1 MSSIVLSS
9 AVRQNLLALQDT
21 AAALATTQN
30 DLSTGK
36 KVNSALDNPTNFFT
50 AAGLDNRAGDIS
62 NLLDGISNGVQV
74 LQAANTGI
82 TSIESLVSQAKS
94 IANQALQT
102 SIGYSAKASVTSAA
116 ITNANG
122 NPVTADDLRGA
133 TTITPSSVTASTPAT
148 SSTATALAD
157 GTTELSAIGVNT
169 TDSFTLSVNGGPT
182 KTFNFNGTSGQAV
195 TVSGDTTTIDLSVAT
210 LNDLTGA
217 LTAADGASTWS
228 VSGAS
233 IVSTGTETDVLTNGT
248 GAAAG
253 SLLHLGYSG
262 GTLAAGSNPAFANVS
277 TVSTFNQSTLLSS
290 LNLTSAISTSDTLTV
305 NGKTI
310 SFVNTG
316 SGSTI
321 TSSGATLD
329 LASATG
335 DDLAKA
341 IDAIAGSTASF
352 SDGEVTFTAS
362 TSSLDLTGTALAK
375 IGLTAGTTAP
385 VGQTLSFAAVG
396 NGTATTVT
404 FGDGTNGTV
413 KTLDQ
418 LNTQL
423 AADNLQ
429 ATLDSTTGKLTITT
443 TNDAASAAIAAPTGT
458 AVSSSSGA
466 FYNQTVTAPVA
477 DATSQSA
484 RATLVAQYNA
494 ILTQID
500 NTASDSSY
508 NGVNLLNGDQ
518 LQLTFNETG
527 KSKLNITGVNFSSA
541 GLGLSS
547 LVSGTDFID
556 NNATNAVLST
566 LNTVSSTLRSEAS
579 ALGSNLSVVQTRQDF
594 NTNLINV
601 LQTGSANLT
610 QADINLEA
618 ANSQALTTRQSL
630 SVSALSLANQSQ
642 QSVLQLLR

>member
-1 MSSIVLSS
+1 MSGIVLSS

-74 LQAANTGI
+74 IQAANTGL

-102 SIGYSAKASVTSAA
+102 SIGYSTKASVTSAA
-116 ITNANG
+116 ITG
-122 NPVTADDLRGA
+122 
-133 TTITPSSVTASTPAT
+133 AT
-148 SSTATALAD
+148 SSNLLGTTTYANGSYTGTALTQADTAADPVTSATALASS
-157 GTTELSAIGVNT
+157 TSA
-169 TDSFTLSVNGGPT
+169 DSIAGP
-182 KTFNFNGTSGQAV
+182 
-195 TVSGDTTTIDLSVAT
+195 
-210 LNDLTGA
+210 
-217 LTAADGASTWS
+217 
-228 VSGAS
+228 
-233 IVSTGTETDVLTNGT
+233 TNGT
-248 GAAAG
+248 
-253 SLLHLGYSG
+253 
-262 GTLAAGSNPAFANVS
+262 
-277 TVSTFNQSTLLSS
+277 
-290 LNLTSAISTSDTLTV
+290 NLVV

-310 SFVNTG
+310 SFTNTGTTTSSATGASINITSGTLGDVVNAINAITGSTTASISSGSLVIATGTTSSGVTVGGTALTALGLNAGTSTNVGTASVTSISASGTALVGTSSSPINSGETLTIPVTNDGTTTTASITFGTG
-316 SGSTI
+316 SGQVS
-321 TSSGATLD
+321 TLD
-329 LASATG
+329 ELN
-335 DDLAKA
+335 
-341 IDAIAGSTASF
+341 
-352 SDGEVTFTAS
+352 
-362 TSSLDLTGTALAK
+362 TALA
-375 IGLTAGTTAP
+375 
-385 VGQTLSFAAVG
+385 SS
-396 NGTATTVT
+396 
-404 FGDGTNGTV
+404 
-413 KTLDQ
+413 
-418 LNTQL
+418 
-423 AADNLQ
+423 NLQ
-429 ATLDSTTGKLTITT
+429 ATLNSVTGELTIAT
-443 TNDAASAAIAAPTGT
+443 TNDAASGTIGSITGSGVGTTDDVFNPATSGYSLTSSPT
-458 AVSSSSGA
+458 
-466 FYNQTVTAPVA
+466 A

-527 KSKLNITGVNFSSA
+527 KSKLNITGVNFGSA
-541 GLGLSS
+541 GLGLAALTSS
-547 LVSGTDFID
+547 AFQD
-556 NNATNAVLST
+556 NNATNSVLAT
-566 LNTVSSTLRSEAS
+566 LNTASTTLRSEAS

-618 ANSQALTTRQSL
+618 ANSQALSTRQSL